1 MSFIAEIQAN
11 IDNFNSNLD
20 KAQARMDAFANGIGK
35 KIAEVG
41 QSFQMIGGA
50 LSIAVTA
57 PLVAAGTAAYNMAAD
72 FEDALGA
79 TDQIFK
85 EASEATQAWANSLPT
100 YYGIAKKEALEYSNM
115 MGSMLVNIGN
125 LTEKEASEQSAK
137 LIELAGDLTAMY
149 GGTTQDAVRALTGA
163 LKGNTTMLDNYGM
176 AANDALVKAKAYSM
190 GLVEQGKELDLASKQ
205 AATLALIYEQS
216 AAAQGQAARE
226 SEGASGSMR
235 ALKTEISNLTTEL
248 GANLLPVITPIVTK
262 IKEIAAGFRSLSPEA
277 QKTIAVVA
285 AVAAAI
291 GPMLLALGSLM
302 QLAPLVGTAFATMT
316 GPIGI
321 AVVAIGAAVA
331 LIIKY
336 WDEIKTYFT
345 NGAGSKVWSNISNGA
360 QQLWAKIVAI
370 FEKVKTFML
379 DVWGKIG
386 SNVKSIVG
394 NTFTTI
400 LSIIESVINHIS
412 GVIDVFS
419 SLLSGDFS
427 GAIKAVGR
435 LFENVFNTIKN
446 IGLNVFANISQ
457 AIAGFLKLVGA
468 DEMGASLENWANGLR
483 PVKEQTEVLN
493 ANVEEG
499 SKKLKTYEG
508 KIKGVTDG
516 INGNS
521 EALNKNS
528 KSQKDYREELDSTL
542 AGLGY
547 YDGILSNISNKY
559 KNIQELA
566 KKAGASTKELAF
578 IIRSEFTERLMVSLD
593 ALSERLDRVVKAS
606 RGELT
611 EKLKGKYSEGG
622 EGLSIDMPVKAK
634 VELDFS
640 NLSKKAEPN
649 SVVIDKF
656 FKTGKDV
663 AKAINAGF
671 EEIIST
677 SSIPEVLGG
686 LANSIGQALGSGENV
701 IKAIGSSLL
710 SSIGTILVKL
720 GEMAV
725 AAGLGIKGVQLA
737 LKSLNPY
744 IAIAAGAALIAIGSA
759 FSAGA
764 SKLGNSMSSN
774 AGSSSSSYTSS
785 ATSNQNM
792 VPRGAYYNNDKQ
804 VVDLKIKGNNL
815 VGSLNINQNRNN
827 RLG

>member
-1 MSFIAEIQAN
+1 MSLIAEIQAN

-248 GANLLPVITPIVTK
+248 GANLLPIITPIVTK
-262 IKEIAAGFRSLSPEA
+262 IKEIAAGFRSMSPEA

-336 WDEIKTYFT
+336 WDEIKAYLT

-483 PVKEQTEVLN
+483 PVKEQTEQIAVKVEEVASKVENHTRKVVENTTALGGNTKAQKDFRGELNNTLASWGIYEAQVKVLN
-493 ANVEEG
+493 R
-499 SKKLKTYEG
+499 TF
-508 KIKGVTDG
+508 
-516 INGNS
+516 
-521 EALNKNS
+521 
-528 KSQKDYREELDSTL
+528 KDLDK
-542 AGLGY
+542 A
-547 YDGILSNISNKY
+547 
-559 KNIQELA
+559 A
-566 KKAGASTKELAF
+566 KAAGASQEEFQTIMSRQWAENALLNFDKLGDDPFKESNLTKNTAGITVPINLNPV
-578 IIRSEFTERLMVSLD
+578 LNN
-593 ALSERLDRVVKAS
+593 
-606 RGELT
+606 
-611 EKLKGKYSEGG
+611 GKYEKVISDLGSEL
-622 EGLSIDMPVKAK
+622 ETLAK
-634 VELDFS
+634 SVQETL
-640 NLSKKAEPN
+640 EN
-649 SVVIDKF
+649 SL
-656 FKTGKDV
+656 
-663 AKAINAGF
+663 N
-671 EEIIST
+671 
-677 SSIPEVLGG
+677 
-686 LANSIGQALGSGENV
+686 NSIYNVISSVGESLVSGENFF
-701 IKAIGSSLL
+701 KSLGASLL
-710 SSIGTILVKL
+710 SGL
-720 GEMAV
+720 GEILINLGKMAFGV
-725 AAGLGIKGVQLA
+725 GIGIESIKKA
-737 LKSLNPY
+737 LVTLQGP
-744 IAIAAGAALIAIGSA
+744 IAIAAGVAAIALGSA
-759 FSAGA
+759 FKSGA
-764 SKLGNSMSSN
+764 SKLGNSM
-774 AGSSSSSYTSS
+774 GSGGTSSSSYTSS

-792 VPRGAYYNNDKQ
+792 VPRGAYYNNDK
-804 VVDLKIKGNNL
+804 KIVQLELRNSKL
-815 VGSLNINQNRNN
+815 VGAVSLENNRNT
-827 RLG
+827 RIK

>member
-72 FEDALGA
+72 FEDAMGA

-248 GANLLPVITPIVTK
+248 GANLLPIITPIVTK

-277 QKTIAVVA
+277 QKTISVVA

-336 WDEIKTYFT
+336 WDEIKAYFT

-400 LSIIESVINHIS
+400 LSIVESVINHIS

-483 PVKEQTEVLN
+483 PVKEQTEVLT
-493 ANVEEG
+493 ADVEEG

-516 INGNS
+516 LKGNS

-528 KSQKDYREELDSTL
+528 KSQKDYRAELDGTL
-542 AGLGY
+542 ASWGIYEANVRVLESSFNKLNETAAKAKATQEEFQAIASRNWIEKTALNLQKLGNETLKAIKLPKLTGSLTIPLEINPVFNNGKY
-547 YDGILSNISNKY
+547 EKVVSDLKEDMINIGNLLSNSITDMMSNMGAA
-559 KNIQELA
+559 LA
-566 KKAGASTKELAF
+566 NGDS
-578 IIRSEFTERLMVSLD
+578 
-593 ALSERLDRVVKAS
+593 
-606 RGELT
+606 
-611 EKLKGKYSEGG
+611 
-622 EGLSIDMPVKAK
+622 
-634 VELDFS
+634 
-640 NLSKKAEPN
+640 
-649 SVVIDKF
+649 
-656 FKTGKDV
+656 
-663 AKAINAGF
+663 
-671 EEIIST
+671 
-677 SSIPEVLGG
+677 VLG
-686 LANSIGQALGSGENV
+686 
-701 IKAIGSSLL
+701 AIGKSLL
-710 SSIGTILVKL
+710 SSLGSFMKSIGEQMIAL
-720 GEMAV
+720 GT
-725 AAGLGIKGVQLA
+725 AGLAIK
-737 LKSLNPY
+737 SFISNPFLS
-744 IAIAAGAALIAIGSA
+744 IAAGAALVALGSFASASLGKQAKNIDSHGGGYASSTHVVQNA
-759 FSAGA
+759 F
-764 SKLGNSMSSN
+764 
-774 AGSSSSSYTSS
+774 
-785 ATSNQNM
+785 
-792 VPRGAYYNNDKQ
+792 PRGSYYNNDKQ
-804 VVDLKIKGNNL
+804 EVEIKLTRGELRGILKLDNK
-815 VGSLNINQNRNN
+815 RNT
-827 RLG
+827 RLS

>member
-1 MSFIAEIQAN
+1 MSLIAEIQAN

-57 PLVAAGTAAYNMAAD
+57 PLIAAGTAAYNMAAD

-125 LTEKEASEQSAK
+125 LTEKEASQQSAK

-190 GLVEQGKELDLASKQ
+190 GLVEQGKELDLVSKQ

-226 SEGASGSMR
+226 SDGASGSMR

-248 GANLLPVITPIVTK
+248 GANLLPIITPIVTK

-336 WDEIKTYFT
+336 WDEIKAYFT

-400 LSIIESVINHIS
+400 LSIVESVINHIS

-468 DEMGASLENWANGLR
+468 DQMGASLENWANGLR
-483 PVKEQTEVLN
+483 PVKEQTELL
-493 ANVEEG
+493 ATTVEEG
-499 SKKLKTYEG
+499 TKKLNTYEG

-516 INGNS
+516 LNGNS

-542 AGLGY
+542 ASFGI
-547 YDGILSNISNKY
+547 YDYQIKEISTRFKKIEEN
-559 KNIQELA
+559 A
-566 KKAGASTKELAF
+566 KKAGASLKEFGLIASEEAKQKLEVLKTSTNNLF
-578 IIRSEFTERLMVSLD
+578 TDLTTGLKSFKVTGLSNPEITIPLKVKVDGDFNEASEVINKKIRETAEIAREEARRIAEDFDNII
-593 ALSERLDRVVKAS
+593 
-606 RGELT
+606 
-611 EKLKGKYSEGG
+611 SEGVYNMADS
-622 EGLSIDMPVKAK
+622 L
-634 VELDFS
+634 
-640 NLSKKAEPN
+640 
-649 SVVIDKF
+649 
-656 FKTGKDV
+656 
-663 AKAINAGF
+663 
-671 EEIIST
+671 
-677 SSIPEVLGG
+677 
-686 LANSIGQALGSGENV
+686 GQAFVDQTNV
-701 IKAIGSSLL
+701 LAAIGSSLL
-710 SSIGTILVKL
+710 STAGGILKNL
-720 GEMAV
+720 GKIAIQEGIMVAGMGKALAAAV
-725 AAGLGIKGVQLA
+725 AA

-744 IAIAAGAALIAIGSA
+744 VAIAAGVALVALGSA

-764 SKLGNSMSSN
+764 ARLGNSMESSGGASSSN
-774 AGSSSSSYTSS
+774 YTSS
-785 ATSNQNM
+785 ATSSSNNL
-792 VPRGAYYNNDKQ
+792 PRGAYYNNDKQ
-804 VVDLKIKGNNL
+804 VVEFKLKNGDLNGAIKWGNT
-815 VGSLNINQNRNN
+815 RNT